1 MRFYVSKCHDTMNG
15 REYSPETVTPYLCLN
30 PYYNASLKPHSR
42 VRYLLDSGAF
52 QDVRTENRL
61 TAEQALSRQL
71 AFEKRV
77 GRKAESIV
85 SYDRLVDEQV
95 KDGVQFKE
103 RVSSSIGKE
112 YVNETVENAKYL
124 CSQRKRLGDR
134 RLVLSCQGAD
144 DRQYMDCMKAILDIA
159 EPRDVIGLGGFCILS
174 KSVKYETEFYNVVNK
189 GFPLIRDRG
198 IKRVHI
204 FGMGVFRVLV
214 QTDIREDAGAGM
226 QLRHQL
232 PGAQLRLREVLQ
244 PGGGDDGERLQQGP
258 QDGRVR
264 ACGTGHGQRP
274 PHHGLLGGDGADG
287 PAEGLPPGHLQMPR
301 RSQGEG
307 GRYRIFHPPAHRTC
321 PRRIT

>member
-1 MRFYVSKCHDTMNG
+1 MRFYVSKCHDTLNG
-15 REYSPETVTPYLCLN
+15 IEYSPETVTPYLCLN

-52 QDVRTENRL
+52 QDVKTENRL

-214 QTDIREDAGAGM
+214 QTDIFARMQGLECSYDTSSPELNSVFGKCFNPVEGM
-226 QLRHQL
+226 MANVFSKVHKM
-232 PGAQLRLREVLQ
+232 
-244 PGGGDDGERLQQGP
+244 DGY
-258 QDGRVR
+258 V
-264 ACGTGHGQRP
+264 
-274 PHHGLLGGDGADG
+274 
-287 PAEGLPPGHLQMPR
+287 PAELAMANVRLITDFWEEMGRMGLPKDFRPGIYKCRGVLKAKEDDISYPL
-301 RSQGEG
+301 
-307 GRYRIFHPPAHRTC
+307 PPLTG
-321 PRRIT
+321 PVPDE